1 MAGKGLM
8 RSRLLLHNCL
18 GGVVRIHDNLH
29 ALFILTDRLPLEVVP
44 CHLAH
49 LCAIIRLGLSDGI
62 RTGVS
67 QRPGEKI
74 CRDHHLVLVVAC
86 IHLLDRKAI
95 GSQEVQHFAHAVIP
109 IVFIKLIGQIIL
121 DLPLRHFLLMQNTQ
135 HAYGLFQQDP
145 AAKYLKRPYAMA
157 LSTYAPNYADRAGQP
172 HDGNAQVNYLHW
184 ICSDPNGG
192 EWQSSGGW
200 GAEYKMPYSDFITNS
215 QEQTVAYLTHTF
227 FYGYERGTWGENR
240 VTAANYWYEY
250 FSGHPPTPPQNN
262 GAWYA
267 VLHKVIRR
275 RNSGLVLKR
284 GMFNIK

>member
-1 MAGKGLM
+1 VWHAKRTYGYLKESAEAIDNATEIANQLTGYGWSLEAI
-8 RSRLLLHNCL
+8 CAAL
-18 GGVVRIHDNLH
+18 GNQEGESGYNPWRWQYEDVLAYGDYRI
-29 ALFILTDRLPLEVVP
+29 
-44 CHLAH
+44 
-49 LCAIIRLGLSDGI
+49 
-62 RTGVS
+62 
-67 QRPGEKI
+67 GE
-74 CRDHHLVLVVAC
+74 
-86 IHLLDRKAI
+86 I
-95 GSQEVQHFAHAVIP
+95 G
-109 IVFIKLIGQIIL
+109 GG
-121 DLPLRHFLLMQNTQ
+121 NTQ

-192 EWQSSGGW
+192 EWQSSGGD
-200 GAEYKMPYSDFITNS
+200 GSSFKMPYSDFITNS
-215 QEQTVAYLTHTF
+215 RNQDVAFLTRTF
-227 FYGYERGTWGENR
+227 FWGYERGTWGSNR
-240 VTAANYWYEY
+240 ITAAQYWFNY

>member
-1 MAGKGLM
+1 MAWHAKNTYGYLKESAEAIDNATEIANQLTGYGWTLAAIAAA
-8 RSRLLLHNCL
+8 L
-18 GGVVRIHDNLH
+18 GNQEGESGYNPWRWQSED
-29 ALFILTDRLPLEVVP
+29 ILSTNSPWIDKREPNV
-44 CHLAH
+44 
-49 LCAIIRLGLSDGI
+49 G
-62 RTGVS
+62 
-67 QRPGEKI
+67 
-74 CRDHHLVLVVAC
+74 
-86 IHLLDRKAI
+86 
-95 GSQEVQHFAHAVIP
+95 
-109 IVFIKLIGQIIL
+109 
-121 DLPLRHFLLMQNTQ
+121 

-145 AAKYLKRPYAMA
+145 AGKYIHRPYAMA
-157 LSTYAPNYADRAGQP
+157 LPTYAPNFSNQAGQP

-192 EWQSSGGW
+192 EWESSGGR
-200 GAEYKMPYSDFITNS
+200 GHQYKMPYSDFITNS
-215 QEQTVAYLTHTF
+215 RGQSIAFLTRTF

-275 RNSGLVLKR
+275 RNSGLVLKK